1 MNDSDTVD
9 VVRDSLTTAKDSLV
23 GVHVNTPL
31 DAIVRN
37 GRARRRQHRLT
48 GLTGAAAVT
57 AGIALAVTALAS
69 SGHPA
74 SQSGHPASHA
84 PVARLAAWTVAKQA
98 NGDIDIHIRQL
109 KNPAGLQA
117 TLRADGVPVN
127 VGFNG
132 QSLKGTCQFY
142 PMSNN
147 VLNAAAEAPSASS
160 AEGGILFVIDPSAL
174 PAGAGLAMEVGQRVT
189 RIHVGGHWGI
199 SVQFTQPVPMPS
211 SLPPGTGGGV
221 GSSVM
226 SSRPGVL
233 KVLNSLSITPVYA
246 SQQCTG

>member
-23 GVHVNTPL
+23 GVHVSTPL

-37 GRARRRQHRLT
+37 GQARRRQHRLT

-57 AGIALAVTALAS
+57 AGMALAVTALAS

-74 SQSGHPASHA
+74 SHP

-142 PMSNN
+142 PMNNN
-147 VLNAAAEAPSASS
+147 VLNAVAKAPSASS
-160 AEGGILFVIDPSAL
+160 EGGTLLVINPSAL
-174 PAGAGLAMEVGQRVT
+174 PAGAGLAVEVGATVT
-189 RIHVGGHWGI
+189 HVHGGIG
-199 SVQFTQPVPMPS
+199 VAFTGPVPEPS
-211 SLPPGTGGGV
+211 SEPPGTSGGFGIGPTV
-221 GSSVM
+221 RVKANGSM
-226 SSRPGVL
+226 EF
-233 KVLNSLSITPVYA
+233 KKLNALSITPVYA